1 MIFIRILGI
10 DPGSQITGFGI
21 IEQIRGRQHYV
32 TSGCIRISQH
42 PWHKRLQH
50 IFEGLS
56 TVILEFKPTAVAIEK
71 IFVHKNVASALKLGQ
86 ARGAAIVAAA
96 LSELD
101 IAEYTARQV
110 KKSVVGYGAADKN
123 QIQQMVKILLKL
135 DGVPQKDAADALAVA
150 LCHGQQMRGII

>member
-1 MIFIRILGI
+1 
-10 DPGSQITGFGI
+10 
-21 IEQIRGRQHYV
+21 
-32 TSGCIRISQH
+32 
-42 PWHKRLQH
+42 LQH

-96 LSELD
+96 LSELEV
-101 IAEYTARQV
+101 AEYTARQV

-123 QIQQMVKILLKL
+123 QIQQMIKILLKL